1 MTTQQVQGRG
11 SSAERTAADGR
22 YLWDQGGVYLVRGFV
37 GCSRGKCWEW
47 WEVLDGAPNAAS
59 GLQPAAQRFWT
70 REAAVARAE
79 VLNAASAAL
88 PAPERWITPDPVAV

>member
-1 MTTQQVQGRG
+1 M
-11 SSAERTAADGR
+11 
-22 YLWDQGGVYLVRGFV
+22 YLVRGFV

-47 WEVLDGAPNAAS
+47 WEVLDGAHGAPS
-59 GLQPAAQRFWT
+59 GSQPAARRFWT

-88 PAPERWITPDPVAV
+88 EAPERRITPDPVAV